1 MTAPTTPEQEQEQA
15 DFYEWFEREFP
26 VANGTRERYR
36 TMMMMDLMFA
46 AWAGGQ
52 ARAARAA
59 PASPWLPI
67 ESAPKDGTESLFYT
81 KESGR
86 VVLYWN
92 DWPEWPA
99 ESEVVEERWSNGFSD
114 QRFDPT
120 HWMPMAPP
128 PLPAA
133 PLAGPVEQGEPT

>member
-1 MTAPTTPEQEQEQA
+1 MSVPTTPEL
-15 DFYEWFEREFP
+15 P
-26 VANGTRERYR
+26 KP
-36 TMMMMDLMFA
+36 DLWLDASGLRGYKKDLGPGPWYSAESM
-46 AWAGGQ
+46 
-52 ARAARAA
+52 RAALAA

-120 HWMPMAPP
+120 HWMPMAPR

-133 PLAGPVEQGEPT
+133 PLAGPVEQGEQG